1 MGGFRTA
8 ALGLAAAFLLAP
20 LANAASWMTLTSTS
34 IKDGA
39 RIAVRFGGDDQKRA
53 CSPRTPTLI
62 CPCPGKNVSPELA
75 WHNLP
80 EGTKSLAILMYDV
93 DGQFGAGV
101 SHWVAY
107 NILPTT
113 TELKEGDGTAGT
125 GFLQNDACWR
135 ELERLP
141 RGDLRSPFYIRVEV
155 ADQPGVLAHIA
166 QRLAEHEVSIA
177 RLVQH
182 QRDGGATLHVVT
194 HEGRAGAVD
203 AALEEIAALPET
215 QSAPTALPVIS
226 SRGVTGTGWT

>member
-8 ALGLAAAFLLAP
+8 ALGLATVFLLAP
-20 LANAASWMTLTSTS
+20 LASAAPWMTLTSTS

-125 GFLQNDACWR
+125 GFTGGSGTRSNANYVGPCPPQGDGPHHYLITVMATDLEPNLPAGLTR
-135 ELERLP
+135 EQFL
-141 RGDLRSPFYIRVEV
+141 
-155 ADQPGVLAHIA
+155 
-166 QRLAEHEVSIA
+166 
-177 RLVQH
+177 
-182 QRDGGATLHVVT
+182 
-194 HEGRAGAVD
+194 
-203 AALEEIAALPET
+203 T
-215 QSAPTALPVIS
+215 QSKGHLLTSATIGGLFA
-226 SRGVTGTGWT
+226 RTYQ